1 MATPAN
7 QDLVITAGDTMTV
20 VVTMTTDGST
30 PMNITGR
37 TYRAQVR
44 QQADNTT
51 IEATFTCTVTNAVH
65 GQITAV
71 LSAAQTGVLE
81 SGNHVWDLEENASG
95 VVTTVLAGAFIVL
108 ADVTR

>member
-7 QDLVITAGDTMTV
+7 QDLVITAGDTLTV
-20 VVTMTTDGST
+20 VITMTSNGTT
-30 PMNITGR
+30 PINITGR

-51 IEATFTCTVTNAVH
+51 IEASFTCTVTNGSA

-71 LSAAQTGVLE
+71 LSASQTGVLE
-81 SGNHVWDLEENASG
+81 AGNHVWDLEEDASG
-95 VVTTVLAGAFIVL
+95 VITTVLAGAFVVL